1 MKVIFEK
8 EKLLS
13 ALIPAA
19 AIAPNRNTNYI
30 LECILF
36 DCDTDEE
43 NKCRLTAYDM
53 EKGLRTTVD

>member
-8 EKLLS
+8 EKLIA

-30 LECILF
+30 LECVLL

-43 NKCRLTAYDM
+43 NVCRIT
-53 EKGLRTTVD
+53 E